1 VLSPR
6 PRALRIPTSTLRGV
20 HTNQLLKR
28 LAVESPNAVWASKA
42 LTKYL
47 IADFDILSYFFSSDV
62 REDQDPADAHDRTD
76 DLLLVTPGAL
86 TFYRLSTKGLQAGE
100 ESTQIESQRLEKA
113 VVPLSHLAN
122 VHMVWESTRPFSG
135 DAPDHDPTLHLTIE
149 LDIEIPPLGRE
160 ITLPFR
166 DEEAQKDPDSVRHQ
180 IETFAEALLLE
191 VHDELQ
197 PVVPVESE
205 PTPTGDEYPSRE
217 EM

>member
-1 VLSPR
+1 
-6 PRALRIPTSTLRGV
+6 V

-28 LAVESPNAVWASKA
+28 LAVESPNAVWASRA
-42 LTKYL
+42 LSKYL

-86 TFYRLSTKGLQAGE
+86 TFYRLTTEGLRAGE
-100 ESTQIESQRLEKA
+100 QSTQIESQRLEKS

-122 VHMVWESTRPFSG
+122 VHMVWESTRSFSG

-166 DEEAQKDPDSVRHQ
+166 DEEAEKDPESVRHQ

-197 PVVPVESE
+197 PVVPLESE
-205 PTPTGDEYPSRE
+205 PAPIGDSHPLRQNL
-217 EM
+217 